1 MKMLNAE
8 CEMLNVALG
17 AGFPTSH
24 FSILHL
30 AFSICSPKGTL
41 HSAFSIL
48 HSAFAAKAALHSA
61 FRIYFSSPVHSAT
74 ASSRNFSI
82 SRSPSS
88 RLSQRRVR

>member
-30 AFSICSPKGTL
+30 AFSI
-41 HSAFSIL
+41 
-48 HSAFAAKAALHSA
+48 
-61 FRIYFSSPVHSAT
+61 
-74 ASSRNFSI
+74 
-82 SRSPSS
+82 
-88 RLSQRRVR
+88 